1 MDQLFQLSILESHEL
16 LKKREISSVELT
28 KASLKRIAQV
38 DQTVR
43 ACVTISEESALQQAE
58 NADKAIRDGIIT
70 PLTGIP
76 ALIKDNMCTKGLRTT
91 CSSKM
96 LENFIPPYDSTVV
109 RKLKKSNAVILGKTN
124 MDEFAMGSSTENSA
138 FFTTRNP
145 WDLDLVPG
153 GSSGGSAVSVAAG
166 EAVYSLG
173 SDTGGSIRQPAGFC
187 GVVGLKPTYGRVSRF
202 GLIAFASSLD
212 QIGPITKTVTDCAL
226 VLNGIAGHD
235 KQDSTS
241 VPYPVPDYTK
251 ALVPEL
257 RNIRI
262 GIPQEYFVDGMQE
275 GVKTKLYAAINKL
288 EELGAKIDWQVSLP
302 HTKYALAAY
311 YILAPSEASAN
322 LARYD
327 GFKYG
332 YSFQDTTNMW
342 EAMAK
347 TKQLGFGTEV
357 KRRIMLG
364 TYALSSGYY
373 DAYYLKAQKI
383 RTVIRKEFDE
393 IFQKFD
399 VLVTPTSPTVPF
411 KIGAKI
417 DDPVQ
422 MYLSDACTLPINIAG
437 IPAISVPAGFENNLP
452 VGMQI
457 IAKPFAE
464 EALLRVAFA
473 YEQAMEWYNKKPP
486 IFN

>member
-1 MDQLFQLSILESHEL
+1 MDQLFQLSILKSHEL

-28 KASLKRIAQV
+28 KANLKRIAQV

-43 ACVTISEESALQQAE
+43 ACVTVSEESALQQAE
-58 NADKAIRDGIIT
+58 KADKAIRDGLIT

-76 ALIKDNMCTKGLRTT
+76 ALIKDNMCTRGIRTT

-109 RKLKKSNAVILGKTN
+109 RELKKNNAVILGKTN

-145 WDLDLVPG
+145 WNLDHVPG
-153 GSSGGSAVSVAAG
+153 GSSGGSAVSVAAD

-226 VLNGIAGHD
+226 VLNSIAGHD
-235 KQDSTS
+235 KHDSTS

-251 ALVPEL
+251 ALVPDL

-275 GVKTKLYAAINKL
+275 GVKTKIHTAINKL
-288 EELGAKIDWQVSLP
+288 EELGAKIDWRVSLP

-332 YSFQDTTNMW
+332 YSFQETTNMW

-347 TKQLGFGTEV
+347 TKQLGFGAEV

-364 TYALSSGYY
+364 TYALSAGYY

-383 RTVIRKEFDE
+383 RTVIRREFDE
-393 IFQKFD
+393 IFQNFD
-399 VLVTPTSPTVPF
+399 VLVTPTSPTVAF

-422 MYLSDACTLPINIAG
+422 MYLSDVCTLPINIAG

-473 YEQAMEWYNKKPP
+473 YEQATEWYNRKPP
-486 IFN
+486 ILN